1 MTNKRT
7 RRQISRSNNQST
19 SSDNLNADEP
29 ESSRRR
35 IEEPTQIVNQDAPIG
50 ARTRSRTRAPVVSN
64 RNTNETSSSSVAAS
78 SNATTTES
86 TNTQQSS
93 PLSIR
98 SRAGNRRRGGRR
110 QTSSSNNNSNNNNRE
125 TTRQRNRRMAT
136 RASRNPS
143 PDHFFLDSSED
154 YDSDTFLR
162 YMPPPIFLHPSFSDS
177 DEDEYSDYDI
187 PTFAFRNALFDA
199 IHDFPAF
206 IGLMS
211 ERLARNGLNHFGY
224 EGPKKYVEVA
234 RPLSSDQTPETV
246 AESDKE
252 AVRNMIQQQSISEC
266 SICQDSID
274 ANIESYCSGQSNL
287 VITPCGHVFHASCLH
302 EWLENNNTCP
312 LCRHELLFNV
322 ASFEHII
329 SHSITVESGTEV
341 FSYDENVFKKQ
352 LDSVKEPDIVQRRSN
367 GTEQPPVDIPL
378 YEACL
383 RLSQVRVKNILS
395 GLYILLQEFKKQVTA
410 VEQEYKKYIED
421 FEADTSSTA
430 IRNSEDKE
438 SSTASEESWEGSNV
452 TNLETFQKALQ
463 YKVMKKNL
471 SEIHNKLLAIEKK
484 YRIRIMSRGL
494 NSVNTEQINKMIWT
508 MLVNSLTS
516 DSAERR
522 NSM

>member
-7 RRQISRSNNQST
+7 RRQISRSSNQST

-29 ESSRRR
+29 ERSRRR
-35 IEEPTQIVNQDAPIG
+35 IEEPPQIANQDAPIG
-50 ARTRSRTRAPVVSN
+50 ARTRSRTRAPVANN
-64 RNTNETSSSSVAAS
+64 RNTNITDTSPVVAS
-78 SNATTTES
+78 SNATTRET
-86 TNTQQSS
+86 TNIQQTS
-93 PLSIR
+93 PLSVR
-98 SRAGNRRRGGRR
+98 TTSGNRRRGGGRR
-110 QTSSSNNNSNNNNRE
+110 QTNNNNRE
-125 TTRQRNRRMAT
+125 TTRQRNRRAAA
-136 RASRNPS
+136 RANRSPS
-143 PDHFFLDSSED
+143 PEHVLQDSSDD
-154 YDSDTFLR
+154 YDSDVFLR
-162 YMPPPIFLHPSFSDS
+162 YMPPPIFFHQSFSDS

-211 ERLARNGLNHFGY
+211 ERLGRNGLNHFGY
-224 EGPKKYVEVA
+224 EGPKKYIEVA
-234 RPLSSDQTPETV
+234 RPLTNNQTPETV
-246 AESDKE
+246 SESDKE
-252 AVRNMIQQQSISEC
+252 AVGNMIQQQSISEC

-274 ANIESYCSGQSNL
+274 TTIESYCSGRSNL

-329 SHSITVESGTEV
+329 SHSITVESGSEIL
-341 FSYDENVFKKQ
+341 SYDENVFKKQ
-352 LDSVKEPDIVQRRSN
+352 LDSVKEPGVVQRRSN

-395 GLYILLQEFKKQVTA
+395 GLYFLLQEFKKQVTTI
-410 VEQEYKKYIED
+410 EQEYKKYIED
-421 FEADTSSTA
+421 FEADTSSAA

-438 SSTASEESWEGSNV
+438 SSAASEESWEGSNV
-452 TNLETFQKALQ
+452 SNLEAFQRALQ

-471 SEIHNKLLAIEKK
+471 SEIHNKLLSIEKK
-484 YRIRIMSRGL
+484 YKIRIMSRGL
-494 NSVNTEQINKMIWT
+494 NSMNTEQTNKMIWT

-522 NSM
+522 DPM